1 MARQHYQRLSPA
13 DIDEIWSA
21 LARRAFGE
29 ADRAGTGAADQHGA
43 YLSDPVRRD
52 QT

>member
-13 DIDEIWSA
+13 DIDEIWM
-21 LARRAFGE
+21 RM
-29 ADRAGTGAADQHGA
+29 RAGHSVKPTRVELGAADQHGA
-43 YLSDPVRRD
+43 DLPDPVRRD